1 MNFDKKL
8 VTKRNNCNN
17 DRLFFFKYCTANV
30 AKLVL
35 QNRTLRW
42 STPATL
48 NDPFDVQFDMEIK
61 VTKAELK
68 EPSLER
74 LWSVYLG
81 EIAPNPANLSKARF
95 FEEFGPAFDEGYE
108 RSVAVLPSVNA
119 DASALMS
126 DVKLFCMSAAP
137 DIHLM
142 WSHYADSHQGV
153 VLRFRSI
160 PGLDNPYCMAKPI
173 NYVDEIPELLSKQ
186 FLVRWSR
193 FNGYRRHH
201 G

>member
-81 EIAPNPANLSKARF
+81 EIAPNPANQLGGVIRYLSTHSKKLSKARF

-108 RSVAVLPSVNA
+108 RSVAVLPTP
-119 DASALMS
+119 
-126 DVKLFCMSAAP
+126 AP
-137 DIHLM
+137 
-142 WSHYADSHQGV
+142 
-153 VLRFRSI
+153 
-160 PGLDNPYCMAKPI
+160 
-173 NYVDEIPELLSKQ
+173 
-186 FLVRWSR
+186 
-193 FNGYRRHH
+193 
-201 G
+201 